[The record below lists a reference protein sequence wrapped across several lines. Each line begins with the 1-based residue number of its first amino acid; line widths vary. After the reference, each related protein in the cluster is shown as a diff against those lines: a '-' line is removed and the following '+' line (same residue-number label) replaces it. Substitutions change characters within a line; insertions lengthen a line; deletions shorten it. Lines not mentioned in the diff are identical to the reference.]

1 MTVKEAILESL
12 EQLNKQATYQEI
24 TDYIQS
30 NKLYE
35 SDGQTFN
42 MTVSAALTSFM
53 QKNDI
58 RVGRIRDGR
67 TYYYY
72 LTKNQLQD
80 EKPFLVAKEPKQD
93 KISSKLDFYERDLH
107 PLFVSYLKSKNIF
120 AKTILHE
127 ESKNSK
133 DDTQKWAHPDI
144 VGVKFTKL
152 NSEITSKL
160 LKTLEKKDSCEIIA
174 YELKKD
180 INSDYELKKSY
191 FQAVSNSSWANKG
204 YLVAIDI
211 NTNLY
216 QEIERLNKAFG
227 IGVIKLST
235 NPFESQILFQSSY
248 RDLDYQTIDK
258 LCHINEKYKD
268 FVEQIEKILNADDR
282 YLSSSL
288 VEFENKCDKYYEKDD
303 EILDYCKSK
312 NIRTEEIIE
321 KLFGAK

>member
-12 EQLNKQATYQEI
+12 DKLAKESTYQEI
-24 TDYIQS
+24 TGYIQK

-35 SDGQTFN
+35 SEGKTLDA
-42 MTVSAALTSFM
+42 TVSALLGDFIR
-53 QKNDI
+53 KNDTRI
-58 RVGRIRDGR
+58 GRIKNGR
-67 TYYYY
+67 TYFYY
-72 LTKNQLQD
+72 LTKNQIQEQNSLAL
-80 EKPFLVAKEPKQD
+80 ETELIGETK
-93 KISSKLDFYERDLH
+93 KIKNKVDFYERDLH
-107 PLFVSYLKSKNIF
+107 PLFVSYLKSQNIY

-152 NSEITSKL
+152 SNETTSRL
-160 LKTLEKKDSCEIIA
+160 LKTLEKKDSCEIVS
-174 YELKKD
+174 YELKKE

-204 YLVAIDI
+204 YLVAMDI

-227 IGVIKLST
+227 IGVIKLSS

-248 RDLDYQTIDK
+248 RNLDYQTIDK
-258 LCHINEKYKD
+258 LCNINKTYKD
-268 FVEQIEKILNADDR
+268 FIEQIEIILNADDKHNNIF
-282 YLSSSL
+282 LNDFS
-288 VEFENKCDKYYEKDD
+288 NKCDEYFEKDD
-303 EILDYCKSK
+303 EVILYCKEK
-312 NIRTEEIIE
+312 NIPIEE
-321 KLFGAK
+321 

>member
-1 MTVKEAILESL
+1 M
-12 EQLNKQATYQEI
+12 
-24 TDYIQS
+24 
-30 NKLYE
+30 
-35 SDGQTFN
+35 
-42 MTVSAALTSFM
+42 
-53 QKNDI
+53 
-58 RVGRIRDGR
+58 
-67 TYYYY
+67 
-72 LTKNQLQD
+72 
-80 EKPFLVAKEPKQD
+80 
-93 KISSKLDFYERDLH
+93 
-107 PLFVSYLKSKNIF
+107 
-120 AKTILHE
+120 HE

-152 NSEITSKL
+152 TSDITSRL
-160 LKTLEKKDSCEIIA
+160 LKTLEKKDSCEIIS

-227 IGVIKLST
+227 IGVIKLSA

-258 LCHINEKYKD
+258 LCHINEKYKE
-268 FVEQIEKILNADDR
+268 FVEQIEK
-282 YLSSSL
+282 Y
-288 VEFENKCDKYYEKDD
+288 
-303 EILDYCKSK
+303 
-312 NIRTEEIIE
+312 
-321 KLFGAK
+321 